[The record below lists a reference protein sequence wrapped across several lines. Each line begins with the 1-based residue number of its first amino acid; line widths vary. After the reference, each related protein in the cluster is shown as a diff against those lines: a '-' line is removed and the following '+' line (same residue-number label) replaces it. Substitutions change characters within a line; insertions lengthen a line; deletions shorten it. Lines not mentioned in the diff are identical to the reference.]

1 MGARWHIGLE
11 LDDLLRLHLEG
22 RQVDWQISLCYI
34 YIPVD
39 HAACLACPRSHFARR
54 KEGHRILHQTRLGAP
69 C

>member
-1 MGARWHIGLE
+1 MGAGRHIGLE

-34 YIPVD
+34 YIPPH
-39 HAACLACPRSHFARR
+39 HAACLACPRSHFTRR
-54 KEGHRILHQTRLGAP
+54 KEGHRVLHQARLDAS